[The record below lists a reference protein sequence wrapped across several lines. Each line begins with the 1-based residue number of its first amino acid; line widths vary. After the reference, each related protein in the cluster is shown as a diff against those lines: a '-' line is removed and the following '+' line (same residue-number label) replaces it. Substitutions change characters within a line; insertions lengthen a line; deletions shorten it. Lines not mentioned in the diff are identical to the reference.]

1 MEPPLYCIFFSSSC
15 IVSYSFPILWLTE
28 ESLWSEVP
36 HDIMAYFQKPYL
48 CIFKDDFSPSIKP
61 SSIKTKNAYFNIM
74 LHIGLRF
81 LFWNFMPSDDSR
93 ELGWALLP
101 LKPWMSL
108 VPKVMWSRSKALVC
122 QLNKVILIRQS
133 IMLLNIHPSSARVHS
148 YSLLIL
154 FQFSLQSGS
163 VSCLRS
169 GFYFLYFLVS
179 TIPPKSYHTPWY
191 VSYNLLMP

>member
-1 MEPPLYCIFFSSSC
+1 MFRSVFGEKQASDNITPFLLLFSSVFQYPEGFALSFLWNYPC
-15 IVSYSFPILWLTE
+15 IVSYSFLIPWLTE

-61 SSIKTKNAYFNIM
+61 SSIKIKKNAYFNIM
-74 LHIGLRF
+74 LRIGLRL

-108 VPKVMWSRSKALVC
+108 VPKLMWSRGKALVC

-133 IMLLNIHPSSARVHS
+133 IMLLNIHTYSA
-148 YSLLIL
+148 
-154 FQFSLQSGS
+154 Q
-163 VSCLRS
+163 
-169 GFYFLYFLVS
+169 
-179 TIPPKSYHTPWY
+179 
-191 VSYNLLMP
+191 